1 MKRPAQVDFVSRD
14 SLPRGG
20 GSGSSSLGV
29 HGKGPARRS
38 YQGEDARHDPY
49 NTSRYPELWVVDRA
63 LDFTFDDTSGMVN
76 SYDRLL
82 SVQLEWLVV
91 VHPNGATQGHE
102 TPSLMNASQRDF
114 SCRGGQIIAFPPRPG
129 LHQLGCLLDLGATI
143 YC

>member
-38 YQGEDARHDPY
+38 YQ
-49 NTSRYPELWVVDRA
+49 
-63 LDFTFDDTSGMVN
+63 
-76 SYDRLL
+76 
-82 SVQLEWLVV
+82 VV
-91 VHPNGATQGHE
+91 VHPDGATQRHE